1 MESQCTEMPTFVELA
16 GLDPEK
22 LQRLENTLAVILAL
36 PIARDTYVQLI
47 DGRRTWQSYVD
58 SNTYGFRNEVMIV
71 SDHPDPSEE
80 ALQLYEEIRT
90 NFTAQDLKIDVKV
103 HLIPQ

>member
-1 MESQCTEMPTFVELA
+1 MPTFVELA

-22 LQRLENTLAVILAL
+22 LQRLESTLAIILAL
-36 PIARDTYVQLI
+36 PIARDTYAQLI

-58 SNTYGFRNEVMIV
+58 PNTSGFRNEVMIV
-71 SDHPDPSEE
+71 SDHPTPSEE

-90 NFTAQDLKIDVKV
+90 NFTAQELKIDIKV
-103 HLIPQ
+103 PLTTQ